1 MNNTTTKT
9 LPLFAIFIAAI
20 LIVVVAIQPTNAIG
34 KEYSESTSTIC
45 INDTPC
51 VTKIC
56 INNEPCNNTLTS
68 SPTNTDRNTLTSSP
82 TNTDRNTL
90 TSSPTNTDRNL
101 TNYNNNNNNNDNHTL
116 FSLFPQENK

>member
-68 SPTNTDRNTLTSSP
+68 SPTNTDRN
-82 TNTDRNTL
+82 
-90 TSSPTNTDRNL
+90 L
-101 TNYNNNNNNNDNHTL
+101 TNYNNNNDNHTL

>member
-82 TNTDRNTL
+82 TNTDRN
-90 TSSPTNTDRNL
+90 L

>member
-68 SPTNTDRNTLTSSP
+68 SPTNTDRN
-82 TNTDRNTL
+82 
-90 TSSPTNTDRNL
+90 L
-101 TNYNNNNNNNDNHTL
+101 TNYNNNNENHTL